1 MNENDLDAAS
11 RPFSSPALHGS
22 SAAQPAPAPGP
33 PRLHLLAL
41 NPTDS
46 VTEGF
51 LPAAA
56 RLGLAVTLLTDQP
69 DAHARAYGLHDDA
82 QRGAARREEPRRS
95 EARRGGAQPGEA
107 RRGEAPRSDGPQGD
121 APRGEAAH
129 APPPP
134 FPALDIVPCDVRD
147 FAEVISR
154 IAADGR
160 PHAVF
165 TNSDHLQ
172 TQAALAAAY
181 FGLPGKDWRAALRT
195 KNKAELRRALAAAGP
210 DAADPAWPAD
220 PVWSA
225 GPAWPADPVWS
236 AELATGQDPA
246 TLAGLDAPYPCV
258 VKPREGVASEDV
270 VLVGDAD
277 ELVRR
282 CREIRARR
290 PGAALVIEEFL
301 EGELRTLETLGDGRT
316 LHVLGAF
323 RTELSPPPHFIE
335 ERLHLLPA
343 PPPQPHTDQV
353 LAQLRALGVG
363 FGVCHTEYVVQGDR
377 ARLIE
382 VNYRAIGDQ
391 CDLVLAE
398 LLGIP
403 LFEYILRTHLGEPLP
418 DDLGA
423 RTDGRVRME
432 YVMADRAGRL
442 ASAPPASVTER
453 DGVRLDYR
461 PLRGIGEE
469 HPLHRTNRDF
479 LGVLRATGTDQ
490 ERIDAAVAEFL
501 AAHRWEI
508 V

>member
-11 RPFSSPALHGS
+11 RPSSSPALGGS
-22 SAAQPAPAPGP
+22 SAAPPP

-69 DAHARAYGLHDDA
+69 EAHERAYGRQD
-82 QRGAARREEPRRS
+82 
-95 EARRGGAQPGEA
+95 
-107 RRGEAPRSDGPQGD
+107 
-121 APRGEAAH
+121 H
-129 APPPP
+129 A

-160 PHAVF
+160 PRAVF

-172 TQAALAAAY
+172 TQAALAAEY

-210 DAADPAWPAD
+210 DAADPAW
-220 PVWSA
+220 SS
-225 GPAWPADPVWS
+225 DPVWS
-236 AELATGQDPA
+236 AELATGQEPA

-270 VLVGDAD
+270 VLVADAD

-282 CREIRARR
+282 CVEIRARR
-290 PGAALVIEEFL
+290 PGAALVVEEFL
-301 EGELRTLETLGDGRT
+301 DGELRTLETLGDGRT
-316 LHVLGAF
+316 LHVLGGF

-343 PPPQPHTDQV
+343 SPPQPHTDQV

-363 FGVCHTEYVVQGDR
+363 FGACHTEYVVQGDR

-432 YVMADRAGRL
+432 YVLADRAGRL

-461 PLRGIGEE
+461 PLRGVGEE

-490 ERIDAAVAEFL
+490 GRIDAAVAQFL